1 MTKKVLCGVAAALL
15 AGATA
20 VAAGLPNA
28 TVAGGVASANKI
40 SLHRLNGVT
49 PLSRAQ
55 KVKQGY
61 VKMDDMLVR
70 ISEAAK
76 TAPKA
81 QLMASLKSVAPHAR
95 LNLAVPRTVPAVL
108 VEIVAKGDAVSTEAQ
123 LKRLGVAKTYRFKNH
138 ISAWIPVDQ
147 LKSAAAFSG
156 ITSMRASQARTNA
169 GSIITQGDFIQ
180 RSAALRASTLVNGV
194 TGAGITVGVL
204 SDSFD
209 CGFALDTYA
218 DNIASG
224 DLPPDVTVLAEE
236 EGCASGTDEG
246 RAMAQLIYD
255 VAPGTRLKF
264 YSAFNGEAAFAAGIL
279 ELLDAGAQV
288 IVDDVTYF
296 DEPFF
301 QDGIIAQAVDIAAQ
315 SGVAYFSS
323 AGNSA
328 RDSYEAPFRESGV
341 VGDVGTDIAGE
352 RLHNFDSTGATV
364 STVLPI
370 TIPAGSNILT
380 YLQWDE
386 PYASTGGSGAQNT
399 VDICLTVG
407 PNLLTNGPTGPIT
420 EDDIIFCTGP
430 SLINDD
436 PFQIFGGGLGN
447 ATDFEAG
454 LVVGVASGT
463 APRRLKINY
472 QGLSVDQFATNSG
485 TVQGHHN
492 AAGGVAVGA
501 SYFRANPICL
511 PDIFPEFTLED
522 FSSAGGTPVL
532 FDLTG
537 QRLFTPDVRQKPE
550 IVAPD
555 GGRTTFFAQQIGARS
570 SAVPECTNEATDF
583 NFFGT
588 SAAAPHAAGVAA
600 LLKEA
605 QPLATSAEVID
616 AMKATTIDMGVPGVD
631 FDTGYG
637 FIQADAALS
646 QLLPVQ
652 ELSATTLDLGDVRV
666 SPTTGTPTVSAPQ
679 TLTVTNTGA
688 FPLTIS
694 SITATL
700 GFTIASNTCPT
711 DDSSTLAA
719 GDSCDIGITATT
731 TALGAS
737 TGSLD
742 ILSNA
747 PSSPASVA
755 LTANGVRS
763 FIAFSPA
770 SLAFGSVRGGQPGT
784 AQTVTVTN
792 TGDAPLNISGIS
804 FSGVGYTQTNT
815 CSAPIAVGG
824 TCVITVNTNFAKN
837 TTGPFNSTL
846 RVTSDAGTGSLSTV
860 ALTATAVKGGGGAFG
875 LMMLLPGLVAVFFRR
890 RKRA

>member
-28 TVAGGVASANKI
+28 TVAGGVAPANKI

-55 KVKQGY
+55 KVKEGY

-81 QLMASLKSVAPHAR
+81 QLMTSLKSVAPHAR
-95 LNLAVPRTVPAVL
+95 LNLTAPRTVPAVL

-123 LKRLGVAKTYRFKNH
+123 LKQLGAAKTYRFKNH

-147 LKSAAAFSG
+147 LKSAAAFRG
-156 ITSMRASQARTNA
+156 VTSMRASQARTHS
-169 GSIITQGDFIQ
+169 GSVVTQGDFIQ
-180 RSAALRASTLVNGV
+180 RSLALRESPLVNGV
-194 TGAGITVGVL
+194 TGAGITIGVM

-209 CGFALDTYA
+209 CGFQLDSYA
-218 DNIASG
+218 DNIATG

-236 EGCASGTDEG
+236 EGCGSGTDEG

-255 VAPGTRLKF
+255 VAPGSRLKF

-301 QDGIIAQAVDIAAQ
+301 QDGIIGQAADIAAQ

-380 YLQWDE
+380 YLQWDQ
-386 PYASTGGSGAQNT
+386 PYASTGGSGAQNS

-430 SLINDD
+430 SLVNDD

-447 ATDFEAG
+447 ATDFEGG
-454 LVVGVASGT
+454 LVVGVASGA
-463 APRRLKINY
+463 APGRLKINY

-485 TVQGHHN
+485 TLQGHPN
-492 AAGGVAVGA
+492 AVGAVAVGA

-570 SAVPECTNEATDF
+570 SAVPECTNGDADY

-605 QPLATSAEVID
+605 QPLATTTEVID

-631 FDTGYG
+631 FDSGYG

-646 QLLPVQ
+646 QLLPIQ
-652 ELSATTLDLGDVRV
+652 TLSAATLGFGDVRLGAT
-666 SPTTGTPTVSAPQ
+666 SEPQ

-694 SITATL
+694 SITSTL
-700 GFTIASNTCPT
+700 GFDITSNTCPT
-711 DDSSTLAA
+711 DGESTVAA
-719 GDSCDIGITATT
+719 GDSCTVDVTVTPT
-731 TALGAS
+731 SLGNFS
-737 TGSLD
+737 GSLD
-742 ILSNA
+742 IQSNA
-747 PSSPASVA
+747 PSSPISVVLVA
-755 LTANGVRS
+755 DGVQS
-763 FIAFSPA
+763 FIGLSA
-770 SLAFGSVRGGQPGT
+770 SSLSFGSVRNGQTGT

-792 TGDAPLNISGIS
+792 TGTAPLNVSGVSISG
-804 FSGVGYTQTNT
+804 SGFTQSNT
-815 CSAPIAVGG
+815 CSAAVAVGG
-824 TCVITVNTNFAKN
+824 TCAITVNFAPN
-837 TTGPFNSTL
+837 AVRAFSETL
-846 RVTSDAGTGSLSTV
+846 TIASDAGTGSPSTV
-860 ALTATAVKGGGGAFG
+860 ALTGTGTKKGGGAFG